1 MAGRA
6 DGFLDFPGAED
17 TAHHTMSASSENE
30 AALVWAET
38 Q

>member
-1 MAGRA
+1 MV
-6 DGFLDFPGAED
+6 LDFTGAED
-17 TAHHTMSASSENE
+17 TARHTMSAEAPRMRR